1 MSNVGSCIQT
11 GRWSSVHSHT
21 DFFAHII
28 RIPTVG
34 WMTIPHVI
42 CFDSGTD
49 SAKCNMFLLPIVND
63 SDLFLIKSDQQWMG
77 YWSIWSLPSSS
88 GGPYQLKQIWTTSKT
103 VHNYITSLE
112 LCLNQIE
119 PLVNLYKLIISL
131 ISAHVTHVR
140 CAKHVASGEP
150 VQVSFAWRKA
160 AAVPFCSMRGG
171 EPVRRQWPIS
181 WWGSL
186 KMGYITSNNDWK
198 KER

>member
-49 SAKCNMFLLPIVND
+49 LAKCNMFLLPIVND

-140 CAKHVASGEP
+140 CAKHVASAS
-150 VQVSFAWRKA
+150 QR
-160 AAVPFCSMRGG
+160 
-171 EPVRRQWPIS
+171 RRQSCASSKWIKSSRCSRCSAPCC
-181 WWGSL
+181 GAT
-186 KMGYITSNNDWK
+186 KMGRIDKWW
-198 KER
+198 